1 MATTNFVHQEDFPLY
16 ATAIFDYHEEI
27 DEETGE
33 TICYDGDQYLFN
45 QLEERIEEFNR
56 ELEIYKIRPADGY
69 YCGVQILLE
78 DKHEY
83 TTLTKDYTAEEWRK
97 MRKEKKDYPG
107 SYYYYEYERCYSEQ
121 KRAKAREMRK
131 IIKFCETILHNEFDF
146 EEYVCCGIFS
156 NGEAV
161 YDKASNKRARIKAIA
176 CGYAA

>member
-33 TICYDGDQYLFN
+33 TICYDGDPYLFN

-56 ELEIYKIRPADGY
+56 ELEIYKIKPADGY

-83 TTLTKDYTAEEWRK
+83 TTRTKDYTAEEWRK
-97 MRKEKKDYPG
+97 MREEKKDYPG

-121 KRAKAREMRK
+121 KRAEAREMRK
-131 IIKFCETILHNEFDF
+131 IIKFC
-146 EEYVCCGIFS
+146 
-156 NGEAV
+156 
-161 YDKASNKRARIKAIA
+161 
-176 CGYAA
+176 